1 MRELLGKE
9 VKIGNKEGE
18 ITSILGDGYEVSFFN
33 LNDGRTYIS
42 SRDIKKYLVNEE
54 KHMKRKINI
63 TDQDIRCC
71 DGFDI
76 CGDAVNATYELW
88 FDVDKYFGTE
98 TRNTEAW
105 INFYAKHAEYPD

>member
-42 SRDIKKYLVNEE
+42 SRDIKKYIIKE
-54 KHMKRKINI
+54 
-63 TDQDIRCC
+63 
-71 DGFDI
+71 
-76 CGDAVNATYELW
+76 
-88 FDVDKYFGTE
+88 E
-98 TRNTEAW
+98 TR
-105 INFYAKHAEYPD
+105 